1 MNAFPPVAEAE
12 YTPRVD
18 GRIPVVLVYERPLL
32 RDGLKFILNSD
43 EHLVVV
49 GAVARTDELSPQV
62 LPEVVIYGFGSDSAA
77 IAEVAK
83 LQTSYPRAKVLVLDD
98 NANDGRALMTLRTDA
113 RGYLTTAQ
121 PGAEIIA
128 AVRKAAVGERVF
140 APEIAARL
148 TVTPDGIRLKGPE
161 GEGPLAGLTP
171 REREV
176 MTYLSL
182 GYTVKQAATTLGL
195 RPSTVDNHKTRLMK
209 KLNVHKTVEL
219 TRLAFRYGL
228 VGADGVS
235 SSALP
240 PSTDR
245 DGDDAASAAR

>member
-1 MNAFPPVAEAE
+1 MNAFPPVAEPDHA
-12 YTPRVD
+12 PRCD
-18 GRIPVVLVYERPLL
+18 GKIPVALVYDRPLL
-32 RDGLKFILNSD
+32 RDGLRHILNSD

-49 GAVARTDELSPQV
+49 GAVARTGELSPQV

-77 IAEVAK
+77 ITDVAK

-98 NANDGRALMTLRTDA
+98 SANDGRALMSLRTDA

-121 PGAEIIA
+121 TGAEIIA
-128 AVRKAAVGERVF
+128 AVRKCAVGERVF

-148 TVTPDGIRLKGPE
+148 TVTPEGIRLKGPD

-182 GYTVKQAATTLGL
+182 GYTVKQAASTLGL

-219 TRLAFRYGL
+219 TRLAFRFGL
-228 VGADGVS
+228 VGADGVG
-235 SSALP
+235 SSALS
-240 PSTDR
+240 PSIDH
-245 DGDDAASAAR
+245 DGDGVPPAAR

>member
-1 MNAFPPVAEAE
+1 MNAFPPVTEAE
-12 YTPRVD
+12 HTPRSD
-18 GRIPVVLVYERPLL
+18 GRIPVVLVYERSLL
-32 RDGLKFILNSD
+32 RDGIKLLLNSD

-49 GAVARTDELSPQV
+49 ASVGRTEELSSQV
-62 LPEVVIYGFGSDSAA
+62 LPDVVLYGFNSDNAA
-77 IAEVAK
+77 IADVAK
-83 LQTSYPRAKVLVLDD
+83 LQASFPRAKVLVLDD

-121 PGAEIIA
+121 PAAEIIA

-161 GEGPLAGLTP
+161 GEGPLTGLTP

-182 GYTVKQAATTLGL
+182 GYTVKQAASTLGL

-235 SSALP
+235 SNSVSPTSDHNGDGIP
-240 PSTDR
+240 P
-245 DGDDAASAAR
+245 AAR

>member
-1 MNAFPPVAEAE
+1 MNAFPPVADAE
-12 YTPRVD
+12 HTPRMA

-32 RDGLKFILNSD
+32 RDGLRLILSSD
-43 EHLVVV
+43 EHLFVVS
-49 GAVARTDELSPQV
+49 AVARVDELSPQLV
-62 LPEVVIYGFGSDSAA
+62 PEVVIYGFGSDSAA
-77 IAEVAK
+77 IADVTN
-83 LQTSYPRAKVLVLDD
+83 LQTTYPRAKVLVLDD

-121 PGAEIIA
+121 TGAEIVA

-148 TVTPDGIRLKGPE
+148 TVTPEGIRLKAPE

-182 GYTVKQAATTLGL
+182 GYTVKQAASTLGL

-235 SSALP
+235 SSAITP
-240 PSTDR
+240 ADHE
-245 DGDDAASAAR
+245 DDAAR

>member
-12 YTPRVD
+12 HTPRID

-32 RDGLKFILNSD
+32 RDGLKHILSSD

-49 GAVARTDELSPQV
+49 GAVARTEELASQV
-62 LPEVVIYGFGSDSAA
+62 LPEVIIYGFGSDSAA
-77 IAEVAK
+77 IADVAK
-83 LQTSYPRAKVLVLDD
+83 LQSFYPRAKVLVLDD

-121 PGAEIIA
+121 TGAEIIA
-128 AVRKAAVGERVF
+128 AVRKCAVGERVF
-140 APEIAARL
+140 APEIAVRL
-148 TVTPDGIRLKGPE
+148 TITPEGIRLKGPE

-182 GYTVKQAATTLGL
+182 GYTVKQAASTLGL

-209 KLNVHKTVEL
+209 KLKVHKTVEL
-219 TRLAFRYGL
+219 TRLAFRFGL

-235 SSALP
+235 SSP
-240 PSTDR
+240 VVPSTDH
-245 DGDDAASAAR
+245 DGDGLFPAAR

>member
-1 MNAFPPVAEAE
+1 MNAFPPAAEAE
-12 YTPRVD
+12 HTPRID

-32 RDGLKFILNSD
+32 RDGLKHILSSD

-49 GAVARTDELSPQV
+49 GAVARTEELSSQV

-77 IAEVAK
+77 IADVAK

-121 PGAEIIA
+121 TGAEIIA
-128 AVRKAAVGERVF
+128 AVRKCAVGERVF

-148 TVTPDGIRLKGPE
+148 TITPEGIRLKGPE

-182 GYTVKQAATTLGL
+182 GYTVKQAASTLGL

-209 KLNVHKTVEL
+209 KLKVHKTVEL
-219 TRLAFRYGL
+219 TRLAFRFGL

-235 SSALP
+235 SSP
-240 PSTDR
+240 VVPSTDH
-245 DGDDAASAAR
+245 DGDGLPPAAR

>member
-113 RGYLTTAQ
+113 RGYLTTSQA
-121 PGAEIIA
+121 GAEIIA

-235 SSALP
+235 SSALA